1 MGLVKPRL
9 SSRRR
14 GRQVPSGAALAPMLL
29 AVPLVVAC
37 ASSDPVVED
46 EREATVLAAIED
58 AEVSRFDGA
67 IGDQFDLAGVELWV
81 GSPDPTEG
89 DATDALLAA
98 LAVAALEGAGA
109 DVVDKANL
117 GGGLL
122 VRDALVSGE
131 IDLYWEGIGEAWTA
145 ILRQPAD
152 GLTEAEIHESLTT
165 RDLAENGVAWL
176 APVAFDDG
184 PRFAVSRE
192 MAESD
197 DRTTLR
203 ALGAAIEDDDAGVI
217 CVTSAFVTY
226 PLDGQVA
233 VEEALGVE
241 FPAGDVREYD
251 QEPIYPETGEGNCA
265 FGLVDASSG
274 RVAEY
279 DLVVLEDDVGAFLPN
294 PPAPAVREDVLVDH
308 PEVAA
313 LLDGLA
319 ARLTPEVIRE
329 LNRQVV
335 REGRDPT
342 TVARAWLADEG
353 LVPEVS

>member
-1 MGLVKPRL
+1 
-9 SSRRR
+9 
-14 GRQVPSGAALAPMLL
+14 
-29 AVPLVVAC
+29 
-37 ASSDPVVED
+37 
-46 EREATVLAAIED
+46 
-58 AEVSRFDGA
+58 
-67 IGDQFDLAGVELWV
+67 VELWV

-98 LAVAALEGAGA
+98 ITVGALEGAGA

-145 ILRQPAD
+145 ILRQPAE
-152 GLTEAEIHESLTT
+152 GLDEAEIHESLTS

-176 APVAFDDG
+176 APAAFDDG
-184 PRFAVSRE
+184 PRFAVSRAT
-192 MAESD
+192 AEEEG
-197 DRTTLR
+197 RTTLST
-203 ALGAAIEDDDAGVI
+203 LGEAIEADEAGVI

-226 PLDGQVA
+226 PLDGKVA

-241 FPAGDVREYD
+241 LPPGQVREYD
-251 QEPIYPETGEGNCA
+251 QEPIYPETSEGTCA

-279 DLVVLEDDVGAFLPN
+279 DLVVLDDDLGAFLPN

-308 PEVAA
+308 PQVAA

-319 ARLTPEVIRE
+319 ARLTPETIRE
-329 LNRQVV
+329 LNRDVV
-335 REGRDPT
+335 LEGRDVR
-342 TVARAWLADEG
+342 TVARAWLAEEG
-353 LVPEVS
+353 LVPRP